1 MISDSLLLL
10 LQSAMPELEGAVAT
24 LIGGLSL
31 LGIFLGVTLFVL
43 AIVWL
48 IVPFSVFGIKRRLDN
63 IAQWQ
68 QAIFE
73 ELRSINETLSRGDDS
88 RQ

>member
-10 LQSAMPELEGAVAT
+10 QQSAMPELNGLVTT
-24 LIGGLSL
+24 LIGGLSF
-31 LGIFLGVTLFVL
+31 LGIFLGVMFFV
-43 AIVWL
+43 ITVVWVIL
-48 IVPFSVFGIKRRLDN
+48 PFGVIGIKRRLDN

-73 ELRSINETLSRGDDS
+73 ELRKINETLSRGDDP
-88 RQ
+88 Q

>member
-1 MISDSLLLL
+1 MIGYSLLLL
-10 LQSAMPELEGAVAT
+10 QQSPMPELEGAVTA

-48 IVPFSVFGIKRRLDN
+48 VVPFSVFGIKRRLDN

-68 QAIFE
+68 QAIHE
-73 ELRSINETLSRGDDS
+73 ELKGIRQTLADRDQG
-88 RQ
+88 

>member
-1 MISDSLLLL
+1 MISHSLLLL
-10 LQSAMPELEGAVAT
+10 QQSPIPELEGAVAA

-48 IVPFSVFGIKRRLDN
+48 VVPFSVFGIKRRLDN

-73 ELRSINETLSRGDDS
+73 ELRKINETLSRGDDA
-88 RQ
+88 Q

>member
-10 LQSAMPELEGAVAT
+10 QQSAMPELDGLVTT

-31 LGIFLGVTLFVL
+31 LGIFLGVMFFVM
-43 AIVWL
+43 AVVWL
-48 IVPFSVFGIKRRLDN
+48 ILPFGVFGIKRRLDN

-73 ELRSINETLSRGDDS
+73 ELRKINETLSRGDDP
-88 RQ
+88 Q

>member
-1 MISDSLLLL
+1 MVSSCLFL
-10 LQSAMPELEGAVAT
+10 LQQSPMPELEGAITA

-48 IVPFSVFGIKRRLDN
+48 VVPFSVFGIKRRLDN

-73 ELRSINETLSRGDDS
+73 ELRKINETLSRRDDA
-88 RQ
+88 Q

>member
-1 MISDSLLLL
+1 MISHSLLLL
-10 LQSAMPELEGAVAT
+10 QQSPIPELEGAVAA

-48 IVPFSVFGIKRRLDN
+48 VVPFSVFGIKRRLDN

-73 ELRSINETLSRGDDS
+73 ELRKIYETLSRGDDA
-88 RQ
+88 Q